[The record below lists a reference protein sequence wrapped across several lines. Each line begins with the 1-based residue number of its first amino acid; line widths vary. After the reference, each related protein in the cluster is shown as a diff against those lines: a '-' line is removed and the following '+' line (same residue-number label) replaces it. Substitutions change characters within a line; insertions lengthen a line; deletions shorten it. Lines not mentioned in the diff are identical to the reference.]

1 MQKKWQKKWADANI
15 FKVSADS
22 KKKKFYCLEMFPY
35 PSGYIHIGHVRNY
48 SLGDF
53 FARYKRM
60 QGFNVLYPMGFDA
73 FGLPA
78 ENAAIKQGVEPK
90 EYTEQNIKGIKEQM
104 KLMGFSY
111 DWSREISTHT
121 EEYYKWNQWIFIKMF
136 EKGLAYK
143 KAGLINWC
151 PSCQTVL
158 ANEQVIDGKCWRCKS
173 EVEPKPLDQWYL
185 KIKHYAEELLQD
197 INKLKNWPERVKT
210 MQKNWIGKSE
220 GTIIKF
226 KIVPDKKTKVILM
239 HGKDTNPSKKWYPW
253 LKLKVKENNTF
264 FIAPILPN
272 PKDPEI
278 DKWLYELDKT
288 KPDENSILIGH
299 SRGGV
304 AILRWL
310 EKQPKNFKVKK
321 IILVATN
328 SGHSEKMNKSEN
340 NKGFFTKEGFDFE
353 KIKSH
358 CNDFVV
364 LHSEDDEWV
373 PFSAGEENSKA
384 LDSKFLK
391 FNNKGHFGKSLPNQ
405 AIPELLDEI
414 FPCIETFTTRIDT
427 IYGITYLVIAP
438 EHPLLLELIKGTEHE
453 NKVKDFIKK
462 VSKESII
469 ERTAEGKEKNGVF
482 TGIYVTNPVNNE
494 EVPLWVAD
502 YALVDYGSGIVMAV
516 PTHDQRDFEFA
527 KKYNLPLRVVI
538 NPNDGYKLDEKKM
551 ARAFVDDGILVN
563 SDKFSGLRNRDAIP
577 DIQKYLKENNGG
589 YATIYY
595 RLRDW
600 FVSRQRYW
608 GTPIPIIYCDK
619 CGIVAEKLENLPI
632 KLPTDITITGK
643 GNPIA
648 TSKSFVECKCP
659 KCGANAKRET
669 DTIDTFFDSSWYYL
683 RYIDPHNNKLPFDK
697 DKVNYWMAVDQ
708 YIGGIEHAILH
719 LLYSRFFTRVLRD
732 LKLLDFDEPFNNLL
746 TQGMVNK
753 NGVKMSKSLGN
764 TVDPIKLIN
773 KYGVDALRI
782 FILFTSLP
790 EKELEWSDFGI
801 EGSYKFLHRIYAI
814 LESLTSE
821 NARKDNNIA
830 DKRIISKLNRTI
842 KIVTNNIEELKPN
855 IAIGALIEFV
865 NSFYRYK
872 EKPVN
877 KEIVKEVIEK
887 ITLLISPFAP
897 HLAEE
902 LWSKLGNNDFVS
914 LAKWPQADDSL
925 IDESAEFEEDYIR
938 EIINDIN
945 KVKEFANINTI
956 KNIKLFLSTNWKY
969 DFVKLIKKQLEKTRD
984 GSEIIKS
991 IMATDLK
998 KQGQNVTKLVPKI
1011 LKDTSK
1017 LPVIK
1022 LNKAQEK
1029 AWLKENLEHIK
1040 AEFNCN
1046 IEIIDEES
1054 AKDSKAS
1061 SAFPAK
1067 PAIKIE

>member
-1 MQKKWQKKWADANI
+1 MADNIFLDIQKKWQKKWLDANI
-15 FKVSADS
+15 FKTIADP

-35 PSGYIHIGHVRNY
+35 PSGYLHIGHVRNY
-48 SLGDF
+48 SIGDF

-90 EYTEQNIKGIKEQM
+90 QYTEENIKGIKEQM

-185 KIKHYAEELLQD
+185 KIKNYAEELLQD
-197 INKLKNWPERVKT
+197 IDKLKNWPDRVKT
-210 MQKNWIGKSE
+210 MQKNWIGRSE

-226 KIVPDKKTKVILM
+226 KVKNSDKV
-239 HGKDTNPSKKWYPW
+239 
-253 LKLKVKENNTF
+253 
-264 FIAPILPN
+264 
-272 PKDPEI
+272 
-278 DKWLYELDKT
+278 
-288 KPDENSILIGH
+288 
-299 SRGGV
+299 
-304 AILRWL
+304 
-310 EKQPKNFKVKK
+310 
-321 IILVATN
+321 
-328 SGHSEKMNKSEN
+328 
-340 NKGFFTKEGFDFE
+340 
-353 KIKSH
+353 
-358 CNDFVV
+358 
-364 LHSEDDEWV
+364 
-373 PFSAGEENSKA
+373 
-384 LDSKFLK
+384 
-391 FNNKGHFGKSLPNQ
+391 
-405 AIPELLDEI
+405 
-414 FPCIETFTTRIDT
+414 IETFTTRIDT

-438 EHPLLLELIKGTEHE
+438 EHPLLLELINGTEYE
-453 NKVKDFIKK
+453 QKVKEFIKK
-462 VSKESII
+462 VSKQSII

-482 TGIYVTNPVNNE
+482 TGIYVVNPVNNE

-527 KKYNLPLRVVI
+527 KKYKLPLRVVI
-538 NPNDGYKLDEKKM
+538 NPEDGFQLNEQKM
-551 ARAFVDDGILVN
+551 ARAFVDDGVLVN

-577 DIQKYLKENNGG
+577 DIQKYFKNNNWG
-589 YATIYY
+589 YATINYK
-595 RLRDW
+595 LRDW
-600 FVSRQRYW
+600 LVSRQRYW
-608 GTPIPIIYCDK
+608 GTPIPIVYCDK
-619 CGIVAEKLENLPI
+619 CGIVTEKQENLPI
-632 KLPTDITITGK
+632 KLPKDIDFSAK

-659 KCGANAKRET
+659 KCGAKAKRET
-669 DTIDTFFDSSWYYL
+669 DTMDTFFDSSWYYL
-683 RYIDPHNNKLPFDK
+683 RYTDPHNDKLPFDK
-697 DKVNYWMAVDQ
+697 DKANYWMTVNQ

-746 TQGMVNK
+746 THGMVNK

-764 TVDPIKLIN
+764 TVDPMELIN
-773 KYGVDALRI
+773 KYGSDTLRV
-782 FILFTSLP
+782 FILFTALP
-790 EKELEWSDFGI
+790 EKELEWSDSGI
-801 EGSYKFLHRIYAI
+801 EGSYKFLHRIYAMFEC
-814 LESLTSE
+814 LDVED
-821 NARKDNNIA
+821 ARKDNNINIV
-830 DKRIISKLNRTI
+830 DKRVISKLNRTI

-855 IAIGALIEFV
+855 TAIGALIEFV

-877 KEIVKEVIEK
+877 KDIVKEIIKK

-902 LWSKLGNNDFVS
+902 LWSKLGNKEFVS
-914 LAKWPQADDSL
+914 LAKWPKADDSL
-925 IDESAEFEEDYIR
+925 IDEVAEFEEDYIR

-945 KVKEFANINTI
+945 KVKDFAKIDNI
-956 KNIKLFLSTNWKY
+956 KNIKLFLPANWKY
-969 DFVKLIKKQLEKTRD
+969 NFVKIIKQQLEKTRD
-984 GSEIIKS
+984 GSEIIKF
-991 IMATDLK
+991 IMSTDLK
-998 KQGQNVTKLVPKI
+998 KQGQSVTKLVPKL

-1017 LPVIK
+1017 LPIINI
-1022 LNKAQEK
+1022 NKKQEK
-1029 AWLKENLEHIK
+1029 AWIDENLEYIK
-1040 AEFNCN
+1040 LGSGCSS
-1046 IEIIDEES
+1046 IQVIDEET
-1054 AKDSKAS
+1054 AKDTKAA

>member
-15 FKVSADS
+15 FKVSADP

-48 SLGDF
+48 SIGDF

-158 ANEQVIDGKCWRCKS
+158 ANEQVIEGKCWRCKS

-185 KIKHYAEELLQD
+185 KIKDYAEELLQD
-197 INKLKNWPERVKT
+197 INKLKNWPERVKI

-220 GTIIKF
+220 G
-226 KIVPDKKTKVILM
+226 V
-239 HGKDTNPSKKWYPW
+239 
-253 LKLKVKENNTF
+253 
-264 FIAPILPN
+264 
-272 PKDPEI
+272 EI
-278 DKWLYELDKT
+278 
-288 KPDENSILIGH
+288 
-299 SRGGV
+299 
-304 AILRWL
+304 
-310 EKQPKNFKVKK
+310 NFKV
-321 IILVATN
+321 
-328 SGHSEKMNKSEN
+328 
-340 NKGFFTKEGFDFE
+340 
-353 KIKSH
+353 
-358 CNDFVV
+358 
-364 LHSEDDEWV
+364 
-373 PFSAGEENSKA
+373 ENS
-384 LDSKFLK
+384 
-391 FNNKGHFGKSLPNQ
+391 NIVLP
-405 AIPELLDEI
+405 AY
-414 FPCIETFTTRIDT
+414 TTRCDT
-427 IYGITYLVIAP
+427 IYSVTFVVIAP
-438 EHPLLLELIKGTEHE
+438 EHPIVQDLIKGTKYEKE
-453 NKVKDFIKK
+453 TNKIISEIRKQ
-462 VSKESII
+462 SEI
-469 ERTAEGKEKNGVF
+469 ERTTPEGKNKIGCF
-482 TGIYVTNPVNNE
+482 LGKYAINPVNNE
-494 EVPLWVAD
+494 KIPIYIANF
-502 YALVDYGSGIVMAV
+502 ALMYGTGIVMADA
-516 PTHDQRDFEFA
+516 HDQRDFEFA
-527 KKYNLPLRVVI
+527 RKYNIPLKFVI
-538 NPNDGYKLDEKKM
+538 SEDGQPIDADKASRAFLNDGVL
-551 ARAFVDDGILVN
+551 FN
-563 SDKFSGLRNRDAIP
+563 SGEFSGLNNRDALP
-577 DIQKYLKENNGG
+577 DMSNWVQKNKYGKK
-589 YATIYY
+589 TINY

-600 FVSRQRYW
+600 LVSRQRYW

-669 DTIDTFFDSSWYYL
+669 DTMDTFFDSSWYYL

-697 DKVNYWMAVDQ
+697 DKVNYWMGVDQ

-753 NGVKMSKSLGN
+753 DGVKMSKSLGN
-764 TVDPIKLIN
+764 TVDPIELIN
-773 KYGVDALRI
+773 KYGSDTLRI

-801 EGSYKFLHRIYAI
+801 EGSYKFLHRIYAM

-855 IAIGALIEFV
+855 IAIGTLIEFV

-872 EKPVN
+872 EKLVN

-887 ITLLISPFAP
+887 IILLISPFAP

-914 LAKWPQADDSL
+914 LAKWPKANDSL

-945 KVKEFANINTI
+945 KVKEFAKINTI
-956 KNIKLFLSTNWKY
+956 KNIKLFLSANWKY
-969 DFVKLIKKQLEKTRD
+969 DFVRIIKKQLEKTRD
-984 GSEIIKS
+984 GSVIIKA
-991 IMATDLK
+991 IMFTELK

-1017 LPVIK
+1017 LPVIE

-1046 IEIIDEES
+1046 IEIIEEES
-1054 AKDSKAS
+1054 AQDTKAS
-1061 SAFPAK
+1061 AAFPAK